1 MRSTFAGFTT
11 ARLAMR
17 ASQKALNV
25 TGQNIANINTPG
37 YTRQRLDLV
46 SLHNGQGTER
56 YKSNYAVSIGNGVL
70 ATGVS
75 QIRDPF
81 LDLRFRNEIASVGG
95 AEQKA
100 EILKD
105 LENIFDE
112 VSKNGIQNQM
122 SDIGTMLQKLSD
134 NVGNQEFDNMVK
146 ASADVL
152 TKMLNQYA
160 NQLETIKS
168 DQIYNLEKVDIPAV
182 NDILNNIQSLNES
195 IKTSHVYG
203 SGALELI
210 DQRNLLIDEL
220 ASYMDIEVKMH
231 KESITGDPNGRQIET
246 MQIKLKG
253 TDISLVDD
261 NKAGKLMV
269 TDTADPANTKYGLKL
284 TGPSNVDDINVSV
297 PPNGPP
303 LKNGVLKSTL
313 DMMNLK
319 GEFDGSNIRGI
330 GYYEESLNLFA
341 KQVAD
346 TFNELNNIDKAN
358 PKKYDLFGTNDGEEI
373 TAKNIKISDAWIK
386 GTIKI
391 NPAKDG
397 STTGKNDNILAMIDS
412 LKSKKEYEAANGAT
426 IFNGTFQ
433 EYFTNIGSV
442 LGLDIKST
450 DSLLDNYTT
459 VATDIANMR
468 DNISRVSL
476 DEEGMNI
483 LHYQKSYNA
492 AARLMTALDEAISTI
507 ISNMGVVGR

>member
-1 MRSTFAGFTT
+1 
-11 ARLAMR
+11 
-17 ASQKALNV
+17 
-25 TGQNIANINTPG
+25 
-37 YTRQRLDLV
+37 
-46 SLHNGQGTER
+46 
-56 YKSNYAVSIGNGVL
+56 
-70 ATGVS
+70 
-75 QIRDPF
+75 
-81 LDLRFRNEIASVGG
+81 
-95 AEQKA
+95 
-100 EILKD
+100 
-105 LENIFDE
+105 
-112 VSKNGIQNQM
+112 
-122 SDIGTMLQKLSD
+122 
-134 NVGNQEFDNMVK
+134 
-146 ASADVL
+146 
-152 TKMLNQYA
+152 
-160 NQLETIKS
+160 
-168 DQIYNLEKVDIPAV
+168 
-182 NDILNNIQSLNES
+182 
-195 IKTSHVYG
+195 
-203 SGALELI
+203 
-210 DQRNLLIDEL
+210 
-220 ASYMDIEVKMH
+220 
-231 KESITGDPNGRQIET
+231 
-246 MQIKLKG
+246 
-253 TDISLVDD
+253 
-261 NKAGKLMV
+261 
-269 TDTADPANTKYGLKL
+269 
-284 TGPSNVDDINVSV
+284 
-297 PPNGPP
+297 
-303 LKNGVLKSTL
+303 
-313 DMMNLK
+313 MNLK